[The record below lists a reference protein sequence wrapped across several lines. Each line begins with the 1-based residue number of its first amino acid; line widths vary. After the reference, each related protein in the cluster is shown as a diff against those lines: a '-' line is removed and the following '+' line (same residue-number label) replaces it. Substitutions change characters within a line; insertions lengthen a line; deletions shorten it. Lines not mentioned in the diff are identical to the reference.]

1 MAIGR
6 AGRLGIMPDATVPK
20 RPEQAAPTQLSRA
33 QKVEMYASHLMK
45 EATAKDKDGRLGDAI
60 ADYLQAADLLLLLA
74 KGQQDYSKW
83 KAYSDNAIA
92 CQQRV
97 RVLIAKQKLSE
108 AAAENPTGP

>member
-1 MAIGR
+1 
-6 AGRLGIMPDATVPK
+6 MPEVTLPK
-20 RPEQAAPTQLSRA
+20 RPDQSPSPQLSKV

-45 EATAKDKDGRLGDAI
+45 EATGKDKDGRLGDAI

-92 CQQRV
+92 CQKRV

-108 AAAENPTGP
+108 AAAEGSPNP